1 MEKAPQPAYALTAH
15 PETTRLP
22 QLEDNVFFPESAK
35 DVAIM
40 LLLAAVYFVAGKMG
54 LRLAFVNSSA
64 TAVWP
69 PTGIALA
76 AFLIWGYR
84 MWPGILL
91 GAFLVN
97 LTTTGT
103 IGTSLGIALGNTLE
117 GLAGSWLVNRFA
129 GGRKAFHRAQDVFRF
144 ALFALFATSLA
155 ATVGATTLS
164 LGGLA
169 HWIDYGTI
177 WLTWWLGDAAGG
189 VVVAPLL
196 VLWVARPRLRWN
208 GNAAV
213 EALALFLCL
222 YVVAQ
227 TVFGGLI
234 PLGRNNYP
242 LEFLCLPFLIWA
254 AFRLGPR
261 GAALATVVLS
271 AIAIRGT
278 LSGFGPF
285 AREAPNESLLLL
297 QAFIGVSGVMTLA
310 LAALVLER
318 KQHEEA
324 LEVLAVSDSLTGLA
338 NYRRLVAA
346 LQMEIERCERTER
359 VFALLLLDLDGLK
372 KVNDRFGHLV
382 GSRAIC
388 RVAETLRDTCRALD
402 TPARFGGDEFAV
414 LLPETDE
421 AEAQQVAGRIVER
434 LAADKENPRISVSLG
449 ASLYP
454 RDGTT
459 PETLLEA
466 ADKALY
472 QMKRT
477 NGGARRQ
484 RRTGVEL

>member
-1 MEKAPQPAYALTAH
+1 MEKAPQPAPLPSAH
-15 PETTRLP
+15 PGTIRMP
-22 QLEDNVFFPESAK
+22 QFEDAAFLPESSR
-35 DVAIM
+35 DVFRL
-40 LLLAAVYFVAGKMG
+40 LLLATAYFAAGKMG

-69 PTGIALA
+69 ATGIALA
-76 AFLIWGYR
+76 GLLIWGYR

-97 LTTTGT
+97 VTTTGT
-103 IGTSLGIALGNTLE
+103 VATSVGIAVGNTLE
-117 GLAGSWLVNRFA
+117 GLVGSWLVNRFA
-129 GGRKAFHRAQDVFRF
+129 GGRKAFQRAQDVFRF
-144 ALFALFATSLA
+144 AVFVLFATSLA
-155 ATVGATTLS
+155 ATAGATTLS
-164 LGGLA
+164 LGSLA
-169 HWIDYGTI
+169 RWLDYPAI
-177 WLTWWLGDAAGG
+177 WLTWWMGDTGG
-189 VVVAPLL
+189 ALVVAPLL
-196 VLWVARPRLRWN
+196 VLWTARPRWN
-208 GNAAV
+208 GRV
-213 EALALFLCL
+213 VGEALALFLCL
-222 YVVAQ
+222 YVVGQ
-227 TVFGGLI
+227 TVFGELI

-242 LEFLCLPFLIWA
+242 LEFLCLPLLIWA

-261 GAALATVVLS
+261 GAALATLVLS

-297 QAFIGVSGVMTLA
+297 QAFVGVSAVMTLA
-310 LAALVLER
+310 LAALVMER

-346 LQMEIERCERTER
+346 LQMEIERSERNKR

-372 KVNDRFGHLV
+372 KINDRFGHLV

-388 RVAETLRDTCRALD
+388 RVAETLRDSCRALD

-421 AEAQQVAGRIVER
+421 AEARQVADRIVER
-434 LAADKENPRISVSLG
+434 LAADKESPRITVSIGL
-449 ASLYP
+449 SLYP
-454 RDGTT
+454 GDGAT

-466 ADKALY
+466 ADKVLY
-472 QMKRT
+472 QRK
-477 NGGARRQ
+477 RQ
-484 RRTGVEL
+484 RNGRARVAVDTG

>member
-1 MEKAPQPAYALTAH
+1 MEKAPQPASLLSAH
-15 PETTRLP
+15 PDTTRLP
-22 QLEDNVFFPESAK
+22 QLQDGAFFPESAR

-40 LLLAAVYFVAGKMG
+40 LVLAAVYFVAGKMG
-54 LRLAFVNSSA
+54 LRLAFVNSST

-69 PTGIALA
+69 PAGIALA
-76 AFLIWGYR
+76 AFLILGYR

-97 LTTTGT
+97 VTTTST
-103 IGTSLGIALGNTLE
+103 IATSLGIALGNTLE
-117 GLAGSWLVNRFA
+117 GLAGGWLVNRFA
-129 GGRKAFHRAQDVFRF
+129 GGRKAFDHAQDVFRF

-155 ATVGATTLS
+155 ATVGTTTLS

-169 HWIDYGTI
+169 RWIDYGTI
-177 WLTWWLGDAAGG
+177 WLTWWLGDAAGA
-189 VVVAPLL
+189 VVVAPFL
-196 VLWVARPRLRWN
+196 VLWIARPSLRWN
-208 GNAAV
+208 RNAALETV
-213 EALALFLCL
+213 ILFLGL
-222 YVVAQ
+222 YVVGE
-227 TVFGGLI
+227 TVFDGLI
-234 PLGRNNYP
+234 PLGRSNYP
-242 LEFLCLPFLIWA
+242 LEFLCLPFLVWA

-285 AREAPNESLLLL
+285 ALDARNESLLLL
-297 QAFIGVSGVMTLA
+297 QAFVGVSGVMTLA

-338 NYRRLVAA
+338 NYRRLAAA

-359 VFALLLLDLDGLK
+359 VFAVLLLDLDGLK
-372 KVNDRFGHLV
+372 KINDRFGHLV

-388 RVAETLRDTCRALD
+388 RVAETLRDTCRGLD

-421 AEAQQVAGRIVER
+421 AEAQQLAGRIVDR

-449 ASLYP
+449 ASMYP
-454 RDGTT
+454 RDGAT

-472 QMKRT
+472 RMKRQR
-477 NGGARRQ
+477 NGKTRVAVDMG
-484 RRTGVEL
+484 